1 MVVELKDGVEVPVSE
16 QEKELAEALGNP
28 VGKTYKLNIEK
39 YEREEDVPEQAREL
53 WKLFHGD
60 N

>member
-16 QEKELAEALGNP
+16 QEKGLAEALGNP
-28 VGKTYKLNIEK
+28 VGKTYRLNVEK

-53 WKLFHGD
+53 WKLFHDD

>member
-16 QEKELAEALGNP
+16 QEKELVEALGNP
-28 VGKTYKLNIEK
+28 VGKTYRLNVEK

>member
-28 VGKTYKLNIEK
+28 VGNVEK

-53 WKLFHGD
+53 WKLFHSD

>member
-1 MVVELKDGVEVPVSE
+1 MVVKLEDGVEVLVSE

-28 VGKTYKLNIEK
+28 VGKTYRLNVEK
-39 YEREEDVPEQAREL
+39 YEREEDVPEREL